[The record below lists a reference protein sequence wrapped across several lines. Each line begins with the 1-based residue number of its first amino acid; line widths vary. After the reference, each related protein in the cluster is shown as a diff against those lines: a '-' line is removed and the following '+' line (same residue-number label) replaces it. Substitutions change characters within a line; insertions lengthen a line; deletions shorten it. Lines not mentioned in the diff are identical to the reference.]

1 MEINIYTYEN
11 SKITILRISAIFS
24 LPRLSL
30 LFWQPLFSAAIK
42 IKKRSKMTS
51 CLGWPFSFYSLLL
64 LCLKLRDYPGEITR
78 VINKMTSIMKNTYWK
93 KNIRYI
99 TILLSLWFIVSF
111 GCGILF
117 VEQLNAIQI
126 GGFKLGFWFAQQ
138 GSIFSFVVIIFTYIY
153 LMNKL
158 DQTHK

>member
-1 MEINIYTYEN
+1 
-11 SKITILRISAIFS
+11 
-24 LPRLSL
+24 
-30 LFWQPLFSAAIK
+30 
-42 IKKRSKMTS
+42 
-51 CLGWPFSFYSLLL
+51 
-64 LCLKLRDYPGEITR
+64 
-78 VINKMTSIMKNTYWK
+78 MKNTYWK

-117 VEQLNAIQI
+117 VEQLNTIQI

-138 GSIFSFVVIIFTYIY
+138 GSIFGFVAIIFTYIY

-158 DQTHK
+158 DQTQSK

>member
-1 MEINIYTYEN
+1 
-11 SKITILRISAIFS
+11 
-24 LPRLSL
+24 
-30 LFWQPLFSAAIK
+30 
-42 IKKRSKMTS
+42 
-51 CLGWPFSFYSLLL
+51 
-64 LCLKLRDYPGEITR
+64 
-78 VINKMTSIMKNTYWK
+78 MKNTYWK

-117 VEQLNAIQI
+117 VDQLNTIQI

-138 GSIFSFVVIIFTYIY
+138 GSIFGFVAIIFTYIF

-158 DQTHK
+158 DQTQNK

>member
-1 MEINIYTYEN
+1 
-11 SKITILRISAIFS
+11 
-24 LPRLSL
+24 
-30 LFWQPLFSAAIK
+30 
-42 IKKRSKMTS
+42 
-51 CLGWPFSFYSLLL
+51 
-64 LCLKLRDYPGEITR
+64 
-78 VINKMTSIMKNTYWK
+78 MKNTYWK

-117 VEQLNAIQI
+117 VEQLNTIQI

-138 GSIFSFVVIIFTYIY
+138 GSIFGFVTIIFSYIY

-158 DQTHK
+158 DQTQNK